1 MRKQAKLDIETMK
14 LQESVDMCQEEE
26 DINVQM
32 EDESNV
38 ELGEPEKELVDTNK
52 SKKNNTMDISGL
64 AQTALRF
71 EVSNREAA
79 ACATVYL
86 GDLIRAGHLPPDATY
101 LAVDPNKIQRARDRI
116 IEEASATAE
125 ARN

>member
-1 MRKQAKLDIETMK
+1 
-14 LQESVDMCQEEE
+14 MCQEEE

-79 ACATVYL
+79 ACATAYL

-101 LAVDPNKIQRARDRI
+101 LAVDPNKIQ
-116 IEEASATAE
+116 
-125 ARN
+125 

>member
-79 ACATVYL
+79 ACATAYL

>member
-1 MRKQAKLDIETMK
+1 
-14 LQESVDMCQEEE
+14 
-26 DINVQM
+26 M

-38 ELGEPEKELVDTNK
+38 ELGEPEKELIDKNE
-52 SKKNNTMDISGL
+52 SKNNTMDISGL

-71 EVSNREAA
+71 KVSNRETA
-79 ACATVYL
+79 ACATAYL

-125 ARN
+125 ARNHENDITCLLMDSRIDSTKV